1 MLFHCPGLKLKNQ
14 KLPAPTVGLRDL
26 RSCAFICGTIDL
38 LNAFANHG
46 DGFGCAMLKRIDRCW
61 RVFGVALSFIAI
73 GVGGLM
79 IFPLLHLVIRQRQ
92 RRQNIARDL
101 IRLTFRAIVRSM
113 CAFGVFQYHASGL
126 SRLDRQGLL
135 ILANH
140 PTLIDIVFLVAFV
153 PRAECIVKEGL
164 WRNPFTRATVT
175 AAGYICNRGD
185 SVRLVEDC
193 IAAVR
198 SGGNLIIFP
207 EGTRTPADGSISLKR
222 GAANIAVRVP
232 CDITPVLVRCAP
244 PMLVKG
250 EPWWRLPAQTSQFRF
265 DVMEDLAIG
274 PIVDG
279 AANEVL
285 AARRM
290 TVQLRQIFARESGH
304 VAGN

>member
-1 MLFHCPGLKLKNQ
+1 
-14 KLPAPTVGLRDL
+14 
-26 RSCAFICGTIDL
+26 
-38 LNAFANHG
+38 
-46 DGFGCAMLKRIDRCW
+46 MLKRFKWCW

-73 GVGGLM
+73 GVGGLF
-79 IFPLLHLVIRQRQ
+79 IFPLLHLVIRQHQ
-92 RRQNIARDL
+92 RRQNMSRDL

-113 CAFGVFQYHASGL
+113 CAFDVFQYQASGL

-140 PTLIDIVFLVAFV
+140 PTLIDIVFLMAFV

-164 WRNPFTRATVT
+164 WRNPFTRATVS

-185 SVRLVEDC
+185 SVRLLADC
-193 IAAVR
+193 VAAIR
-198 SGGNLIIFP
+198 GGGNLIIFP

-232 CDITPVLVRCAP
+232 CDITPVLIHCAP

-265 DVMEDLAIG
+265 DVMLDLASA

-279 AANEVL
+279 VANEVL

-290 TVQLRQIFARESGH
+290 TAHLRQIFAQKGGP
-304 VAGN
+304 VASN